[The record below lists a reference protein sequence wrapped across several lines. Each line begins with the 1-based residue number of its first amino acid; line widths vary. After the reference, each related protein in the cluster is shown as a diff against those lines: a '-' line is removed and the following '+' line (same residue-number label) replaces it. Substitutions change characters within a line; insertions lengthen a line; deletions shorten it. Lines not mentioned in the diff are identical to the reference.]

1 MTNFI
6 YKHFIVSI
14 NYFFGFIKRLLV
26 FMKFKPNTMT
36 YFIWSYI
43 ALKSLLQMQ
52 HSFFMDFIVYLIE
65 PRFKIK
71 AKTFFNKW

>member
-1 MTNFI
+1 
-6 YKHFIVSI
+6 
-14 NYFFGFIKRLLV
+14 
-26 FMKFKPNTMT
+26 MKFKPNTMT